1 VSRSPS
7 SQRAQTSD
15 CKKKKLVKLVKNG
28 QAKELPKK
36 TKAYTIKKKEFQRKP
51 LKSTTAED
59 AGHFKRR

>member
-36 TKAYTIKKKEFQRKP
+36 TKAYTIKKKRISKKTFKINNSRGCWP
-51 LKSTTAED
+51 L
-59 AGHFKRR
+59 

>member
-1 VSRSPS
+1 MT
-7 SQRAQTSD
+7 A
-15 CKKKKLVKLVKNG
+15 KKKKLVKLVKNG